1 MVCIENRYFPL
12 LIFLTPNPVSIYL
25 LLKISTSSF
34 NVLDYCNRKKNGFNV
49 SPFQFQ
55 NTSYLGK
62 TKKEQKT
69 LAKSFGASSTA
80 FDKIKM

>member
-34 NVLDYCNRKKNGFNV
+34 DVLDYSDHKKW
-49 SPFQFQ
+49 FQCLSLSISKHQ
-55 NTSYLGK
+55 LLREDKKGAEGLGK
-62 TKKEQKT
+62 VVWCK
-69 LAKSFGASSTA
+69 LYSF
-80 FDKIKM
+80 